1 LSFNLGEK
9 MSGVRDMS
17 TAVPPLQDPVLI
29 ERSIAGDRSAR
40 ERLAGA
46 CLPRVR
52 RTVFMLVG
60 RSEDAEDLVQISL
73 ARIFGGLA
81 SFRSESQL
89 TTWMDRITVNTVREH
104 FRRRPLVSLFPAGE
118 WQETADQSGR
128 QEPDRRLDGKRMME
142 LLRSHLSSVRMKKRT
157 ALVLS
162 AAYGYTVS
170 EIAEMT
176 GCTTETAKKRLQHG
190 RRELLARLRKD
201 PCLSAAF
208 EEIES

>member
-1 LSFNLGEK
+1 
-9 MSGVRDMS
+9 MSN
-17 TAVPPLQDPVLI
+17 AVPPLQDPILI

-52 RTVFMLVG
+52 RTIFMLVG

-81 SFRSESQL
+81 SFRSESRL
-89 TTWMDRITVNTVREH
+89 TTWMDRI
-104 FRRRPLVSLFPAGE
+104 
-118 WQETADQSGR
+118 
-128 QEPDRRLDGKRMME
+128 
-142 LLRSHLSSVRMKKRT
+142 MKKRT

-201 PCLSAAF
+201 PCLNAAF